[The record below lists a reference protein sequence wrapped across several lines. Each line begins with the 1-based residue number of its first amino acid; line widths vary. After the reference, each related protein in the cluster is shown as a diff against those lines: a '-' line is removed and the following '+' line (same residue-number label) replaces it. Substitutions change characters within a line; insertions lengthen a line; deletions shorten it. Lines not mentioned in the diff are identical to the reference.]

1 MRLCRAIPNSDWSWG
16 IEFFYLHQNNHDTF
30 FFLHI
35 FWSPAFDC
43 TIGAINESRSY
54 MLTSAI
60 LKIDVL
66 CEVTMMAI
74 PSVLTTEL
82 CDCLVNQCIYNMV
95 MIRFFIYPTGRIRVC
110 KIRFVSTGE
119 NHGKPCLVYKTVVI
133 ILIFST
139 QYPVDGAKD
148 HIEMAQRVLDS
159 DYLCPNFVSDKAQDI
174 VNKVSLFFP
183 YKYYE

>member
-1 MRLCRAIPNSDWSWG
+1 
-16 IEFFYLHQNNHDTF
+16 
-30 FFLHI
+30 
-35 FWSPAFDC
+35 
-43 TIGAINESRSY
+43 

-60 LKIDVL
+60 LEIDVL
-66 CEVTMMAI
+66 YEVTMTAT
-74 PSVLTTEL
+74 PNVLTTEL
-82 CDCLVNQCIYNMV
+82 HDCQVNQCI
-95 MIRFFIYPTGRIRVC
+95 FFIYPTGRIRVC
-110 KIRFVSTGE
+110 NIRFVSTGE
-119 NHGKPCLVYKTVVI
+119 NHGKPCLVCKRIVI

-139 QYPVDGAKD
+139 QYPVDGAND